1 MNEAKYYCY
10 WNIHKKCFSVKYRG
24 KVIKHLHKFYGIG
37 CQFKVSE
44 VGRARVLKEKK
55 KSVHAYIACDM
66 INQLLLNFEDGDPV
80 RYNPY
85 EGPHFMCN
93 GQPVFN
99 ALAVSFSVE
108 NNKPVVKIRH

>member
-1 MNEAKYYCY
+1 MPKYYCY
-10 WNIHKKCFSVKYRG
+10 YNIHKKCFSVKYKG
-24 KVIKHLHKFYGIG
+24 KVIKHLKQFYGIG
-37 CQFKVSE
+37 CEFIVSE
-44 VGRARVLKEKK
+44 KGRQRVLKDKR
-55 KSVHAYIACDM
+55 KSVHAYVACDT

-85 EGPHFMCN
+85 EGPHFMCD

>member
-1 MNEAKYYCY
+1 MAKYYCY
-10 WNIHKKCFSVKYRG
+10 YNIHKKCFSIKYNG
-24 KVIKHLHKFYGIG
+24 KVVKHLKEFYGIG
-37 CQFKVSE
+37 CEFKVSE
-44 VGRARVLKEKK
+44 KGRQRVLKNKR
-55 KSVHAYIACDM
+55 KSVHAYVVCDM
-66 INQLLLNFEDGDPV
+66 INQPLLNFEDRDPV